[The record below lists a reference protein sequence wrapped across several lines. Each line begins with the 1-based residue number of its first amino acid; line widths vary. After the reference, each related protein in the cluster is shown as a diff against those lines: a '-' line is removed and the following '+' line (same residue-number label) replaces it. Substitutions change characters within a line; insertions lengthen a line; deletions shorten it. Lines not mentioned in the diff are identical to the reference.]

1 MPITLPWH
9 CSGCVSTRDKRPGP
23 GWSWDSVV
31 EHLLNKHEALGSI
44 PRTDQKQPSPP
55 SSCLYYILLIMYV
68 RMDLYTCMY
77 YGTHTCSEGNS
88 LTMILYLY
96 QGSNLGQLAWQQ
108 IPLPAELCHPPRH
121 SCL

>member
-1 MPITLPWH
+1 MPITLPRH

-44 PRTDQKQPSPP
+44 LRTDQKQPSPP

-68 RMDLYTCMY
+68 
-77 YGTHTCSEGNS
+77 
-88 LTMILYLY
+88 
-96 QGSNLGQLAWQQ
+96 
-108 IPLPAELCHPPRH
+108 
-121 SCL
+121 